1 MAVKAKAKEKEVVG
15 KAKLIEDVATRMNT
29 TKKEAGDMLN
39 AVLEAIQEHLNNGE
53 GVRLIPFG
61 SFEIRERKA
70 RLGRNPSTGKEIKIK
85 ARKVPAFRPGK
96 ALREAVK

>member
-1 MAVKAKAKEKEVVG
+1 MAVKSKSKVIG
-15 KAKLIEDVATRMNT
+15 KADLISDVANKMEVS
-29 TKKEAGDMLN
+29 KKDAGLMLN
-39 AVLEAIQEHLNNGE
+39 AVLEAIQDHLKKGE

-70 RLGRNPSTGKEIKIK
+70 RIGRNPSTGKEIKIK

-96 ALREAVK
+96 SLRESVK

>member
-1 MAVKAKAKEKEVVG
+1 MAVKSKGKSKVIG
-15 KAKLIEDVATRMNT
+15 KAELISAIADKTNQS
-29 TKKEAGDMLN
+29 KKDAAHTLN
-39 AVLEAIQEHLNNGE
+39 VVLETIQENLKAGR

-61 SFEIRERKA
+61 SFEIRERKS
-70 RLGRNPSTGKEIKIK
+70 RIGRNPATGKEIKIA

>member
-1 MAVKAKAKEKEVVG
+1 MALKSKSNKVVG
-15 KAKLIEDVATRMNT
+15 KADLIGDIANKMEVS
-29 TKKEAGDMLN
+29 KKDAGLMLN
-39 AVLEAIQEHLNNGE
+39 AVLESIQEHLKKGE

-96 ALREAVK
+96 ALRESVK

>member
-1 MAVKAKAKEKEVVG
+1 MAVKSKSKVIG
-15 KAKLIEDVATRMNT
+15 KADLIGDVANKMGAS
-29 TKKEAGDMLN
+29 KKDAGLMLN
-39 AVLEAIQEHLNNGE
+39 AVLEAIQEHLKKGE

-96 ALREAVK
+96 ALRESVK